1 MANPNI
7 VGVTAIYG
15 ATSYL
20 VPTGTTA
27 TAWTAL
33 TPAVGSVNKIGSIVA
48 ANVTASAAII
58 TVSVNSAAVGGGTA
72 YRIAYQIS
80 IPPYASLIVADKTTA
95 FYIGEAQSVV
105 VTSGTSNAIELVA
118 SYETITA

>member
-27 TAWTAL
+27 TTWTAL

-48 ANVTASAAII
+48 ANVTATPATI
-58 TVSVNSAAVGGGTA
+58 TVSVNSAASGGGTA

-80 IPPYASLIVADKTTA
+80 VPANASLIVADKTTA
-95 FYIGEAQSVV
+95 FYVGEAQSVV

>member
-20 VPTGTTA
+20 VPTGTSA

-33 TPAVGSVNKIGSIVA
+33 TPAVGSVNKIGSIIA
-48 ANVTASAAII
+48 SNVTSAAASI
-58 TVSVNSAAVGGGTA
+58 TVSVNSAAAGGGTA
-72 YRIAYQIS
+72 YRVAYQIS
-80 IPPYASLIVADKTTA
+80 IPPNASLIVVDKTTA
-95 FYIGEAQSVV
+95 FYIGETQSVV
-105 VTSGTSNAIELVA
+105 VTSGTTNAIELVA
-118 SYETITA
+118 GYETITA